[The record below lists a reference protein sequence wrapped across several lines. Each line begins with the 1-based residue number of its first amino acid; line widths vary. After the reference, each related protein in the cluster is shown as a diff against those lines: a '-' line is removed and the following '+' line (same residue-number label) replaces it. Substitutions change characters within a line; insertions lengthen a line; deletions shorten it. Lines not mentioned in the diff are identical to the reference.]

1 MLEKTNQT
9 VSKKY
14 ERMPDAFTFMD
25 GSKVNT
31 KADWKKRKE
40 EIATL
45 YQQHMYGVWRSGEA
59 VDYEELTEVVTG
71 RFTAT
76 DWKDFSTWKYV
87 ETSEPAT
94 DWKKSLKIK
103 LRRTDAGVPGQENA
117 EAEFRVNLYLPCV
130 ASEAGN
136 SEGTNDVV
144 EKPEHPNGAPIFI
157 EIGSLGEPVRN
168 YLLSQGYAVAEMR
181 TNEVASDDDKHLGAF
196 YELYP
201 YGKTAEEQTGV
212 LMAWAWGVSKIIDV
226 LSTPS
231 LAEKWKLDPK
241 VIIVNGVSR
250 NGKATAVAGAFDP
263 RITVTA
269 PSSSGA
275 GGVVAFRY
283 NSEGLTFDYSPLRKD
298 EFIDFQGEAEGT
310 ASYEG
315 YQTEEGKLVTV
326 TTNQSFTHLGH
337 DSMGGWVI
345 DNYRTFTDVAD
356 FPLDQHL
363 LAALSSG
370 KNRYLYITT
379 EVVGG
384 DWVNAAG
391 TYACYLETKKIFER
405 LGLEDHLTAHIH
417 AVGHAFTR
425 LDAEYLVAFCEQK
438 VYKKEDSV
446 YAERL
451 QELATNVYEQA
462 GNRDVFD
469 CVYDKVCSDADS
481 AKTVNC

>member
-1 MLEKTNQT
+1 MDTKMVE
-9 VSKKY
+9 KY
-14 ERMPDAFTFMD
+14 ERMPDAFTFLD

-31 KADWKKRKE
+31 KADWEKRKE

-45 YQQHMYGVWRSGEA
+45 YQQHMYGVWRSGER

-103 LRRTDAGVPGQENA
+103 LQRMDVGVTGQEKA
-117 EAEFRVNLYLPCV
+117 EAAFRVNLYLP
-130 ASEAGN
+130 E
-136 SEGTNDVV
+136 TNI
-144 EKPEHPNGAPIFI
+144 HPDGAPIFI

-201 YGKTAEEQTGV
+201 YRSGAEEQTGV

-226 LSTPS
+226 LSMPI
-231 LAEKWKLDPK
+231 LAEKLKLDPK

-283 NSEGLTFDYSPLRKD
+283 NSEGLTFDYSPLKKD

-310 ASYEG
+310 VSYEG

-363 LAALSSG
+363 LAVLSSG
-370 KNRYLYITT
+370 EERYLYITT

-438 VYKKEDSV
+438 VYKKEDAI

-462 GNRDVFD
+462 GNREVFD
-469 CVYDKVCSDADS
+469 RVYNKICSVS
-481 AKTVNC
+481 M

>member
-1 MLEKTNQT
+1 MDTKMVE
-9 VSKKY
+9 KY
-14 ERMPDAFTFMD
+14 ERMPDAFTFLD
-25 GSKVNT
+25 GSKVST
-31 KADWKKRKE
+31 KADWEKRKE

-45 YQQHMYGVWRSGEA
+45 YQQHMYGVWRSGEQ

-103 LRRTDAGVPGQENA
+103 VRRTDAGVQDCV
-117 EAEFRVNLYLPCV
+117 EAEFRVNLYLP
-130 ASEAGN
+130 E
-136 SEGTNDVV
+136 TNI
-144 EKPEHPNGAPIFI
+144 HPNGAPIFI

-168 YLLSQGYAVAEMR
+168 YLLSQGYAVAELR
-181 TNEVASDDDKHLGAF
+181 TSEVASDDDKHLGAF

-201 YGKTAEEQTGV
+201 YGKKAEEQTGV

-226 LSTPS
+226 LSMPV
-231 LAEKWKLDPK
+231 LAGKLKLDPK
-241 VIIVNGVSR
+241 VVIVNGVSR
-250 NGKATAVAGAFDP
+250 NGKATAVAGAFDH

-283 NSEGLTFDYSPLRKD
+283 NSEGLTFDYSSLRKD
-298 EFIDFQGEAEGT
+298 EFIDFQGEAEGA

-315 YQTEEGKLVTV
+315 YQTEEGKRVTV
-326 TTNQSFTHLGH
+326 TTNQSFTHLGL

-345 DNYRTFTDVAD
+345 DNYRKFTDATE

-370 KNRYLYITT
+370 EERYLYITT

-391 TYACYLETKKIFER
+391 TYACYLETKKIFEA
-405 LGLEDHLTAHIH
+405 LGLGDHLTAHIH

-438 VYKKEDSV
+438 VYKKEDAV
-446 YAERL
+446 YEERL

-462 GNRDVFD
+462 GNREVFD
-469 CVYDKVCSDADS
+469 GVYNKICFDSDK
-481 AKTVNC
+481 AKTLIR

>member
-1 MLEKTNQT
+1 MDTKMVE
-9 VSKKY
+9 KY
-14 ERMPDAFTFMD
+14 ERMPDAFTFLD

-45 YQQHMYGVWRSGEA
+45 YQQHMYGVWRSGEC

-71 RFTAT
+71 HFTAT

-103 LRRTDAGVPGQENA
+103 LRRKDADGPGQEKA
-117 EAEFRVNLYLPCV
+117 EAAFRVNLYLP
-130 ASEAGN
+130 E
-136 SEGTNDVV
+136 TNI
-144 EKPEHPNGAPIFI
+144 HPDGAPIFI

-226 LSTPS
+226 LSMPS
-231 LAEKWKLDPK
+231 LAEKLKLDPK

-283 NSEGLTFDYSPLRKD
+283 NSEGLTFDYSPLKKD

-363 LAALSSG
+363 LAVLSSG
-370 KNRYLYITT
+370 EERYLYITT

-438 VYKKEDSV
+438 VYKKEDAI

-462 GNRDVFD
+462 GNREVFD
-469 CVYDKVCSDADS
+469 SVYNKNCSE
-481 AKTVNC
+481 

>member
-1 MLEKTNQT
+1 MGENG
-9 VSKKY
+9 VAKKY
-14 ERMPDAFTFMD
+14 DRMPDAFTFLD
-25 GSKVNT
+25 GSKVST
-31 KADWKKRKE
+31 KADWEKRKE

-45 YQQHMYGVWRSGEA
+45 YQQHMYGVWRTGEQ

-94 DWKKSLKIK
+94 DTKKSLRIK
-103 LRRTDAGVPGQENA
+103 VQLPCEGMSEPRVMERK
-117 EAEFRVNLYLPCV
+117 AEFCVNLYLP
-130 ASEAGN
+130 E
-136 SEGTNDVV
+136 TNT
-144 EKPEHPNGAPIFI
+144 HPNGAPIFI

-168 YLLSQGYAVAEMR
+168 YLLSQGYVVAEMR
-181 TNEVASDDDKHLGAF
+181 TSEVASDDDKHLGAF

-201 YGKTAEEQTGV
+201 YGSSAEEQTGV

-226 LSTPS
+226 LSMPE
-231 LAEKWKLDPK
+231 LAEKLKLDPK

-250 NGKATAVAGAFDP
+250 NGKATAVAGAVDS

-315 YQTEEGKLVTV
+315 YQSADGKMVTV
-326 TTNQSFTHLGH
+326 GTNQSFTHLGV

-345 DNYRTFTDVAD
+345 DNYRTFTDVTE

-370 KNRYLYITT
+370 ENRYLYITT

-391 TYACYLETKKIFER
+391 TYACYLETKKIFEL
-405 LGLEDHLTAHIH
+405 LGLGDHLTAHVH

-438 VYKKEDSV
+438 VYKKKDSV
-446 YAERL
+446 YAKRL
-451 QELATNVYEQA
+451 AELATNVYEQT
-462 GNRDVFD
+462 GNREVFD
-469 CVYDKVCSDADS
+469 RVYNNICSKRGS
-481 AKTVNC
+481 I

>member
-1 MLEKTNQT
+1 M
-9 VSKKY
+9 VKKY
-14 ERMPDAFTFMD
+14 ERMPDAFTFLD

-31 KADWKKRKE
+31 NADWEKRKE
-40 EIATL
+40 EIAAL
-45 YQQHMYGVWRSGEA
+45 YQQHMYGVWRSGER

-94 DWKKSLKIK
+94 DTKKSLRIK
-103 LRRTDAGVPGQENA
+103 VQLPCEGMPEPNA
-117 EAEFRVNLYLPCV
+117 VERKAEFRVNLYLPC
-130 ASEAGN
+130 AESEERKQE
-136 SEGTNDVV
+136 SE
-144 EKPEHPNGAPIFI
+144 EKQDREEEEAKQPEHPDGAPIFI

-201 YGKTAEEQTGV
+201 YGSSAEEQTGV

-226 LSTPS
+226 LLMPEP
-231 LAEKWKLDPK
+231 AEKLKLDPK

-250 NGKATAVAGAFDP
+250 NGKATAVAGAFDS

-283 NSEGLTFDYSPLRKD
+283 NSEGLSFDYGPLRKD

-310 ASYEG
+310 VSYEG
-315 YQTEEGKLVTV
+315 YQSTDGKMVTV
-326 TTNQSFTHLGH
+326 GTNQSFTHLGV

-345 DNYRTFTDVAD
+345 DNYRTFTDVTE

-370 KNRYLYITT
+370 EERYLYITT

-405 LGLEDHLTAHIH
+405 LGIGDHLTAHVH

-446 YAERL
+446 YAKRL
-451 QELATNVYEQA
+451 AELATNVYEQV
-462 GNRDVFD
+462 GNRDIFD
-469 CVYDKVCSDADS
+469 KVYKEVCSDTDDVCLA
-481 AKTVNC
+481 

>member
-1 MLEKTNQT
+1 M
-9 VSKKY
+9 VKKY
-14 ERMPDAFTFMD
+14 ERMPDAFTFLD

-31 KADWKKRKE
+31 KADWEKRKE

-45 YQQHMYGVWRSGEA
+45 YQQNMYGVWRSGEQ

-94 DWKKSLKIK
+94 DTKKSLRIK
-103 LRRTDAGVPGQENA
+103 VQLLCEGMPEPNA
-117 EAEFRVNLYLPCV
+117 EERKAEFRVNLYLPC
-130 ASEAGN
+130 AESEERKQESKEEEA
-136 SEGTNDVV
+136 
-144 EKPEHPNGAPIFI
+144 KQPEHPNGAPIFI

-201 YGKTAEEQTGV
+201 YGSSAEEQTGV

-226 LSTPS
+226 LSMPE
-231 LAEKWKLDPK
+231 LAGKLKLDPK

-250 NGKATAVAGAFDP
+250 NGKATAVAGAFDS

-315 YQTEEGKLVTV
+315 YQSADGKMVTV
-326 TTNQSFTHLGH
+326 GTNQSFTHLGV

-345 DNYRTFTDVAD
+345 DNYRTFTDVTD

-370 KNRYLYITT
+370 ENRYLYITT

-391 TYACYLETKKIFER
+391 TYACYLETKKIFEG
-405 LGLEDHLTAHIH
+405 LGLGEHLAAHVH

-438 VYKKEDSV
+438 VYKKKDSV
-446 YAERL
+446 YAKRL

-462 GNRDVFD
+462 GNREVFD
-469 CVYDKVCSDADS
+469 SVYNAICSATES
-481 AKTVNC
+481 KTAKIR

>member
-1 MLEKTNQT
+1 
-9 VSKKY
+9 
-14 ERMPDAFTFMD
+14 MPDAFTFVD

-45 YQQHMYGVWRSGEA
+45 YQQHMYGVWRSGEQ

-76 DWKDFSTWKYV
+76 DWKDFSTWRYV

-94 DWKKSLKIK
+94 DWKRSLKIK
-103 LRRTDAGVPGQENA
+103 LQRTDAGVPGQENT
-117 EAEFRVNLYLPCV
+117 EAEFRVNLYLPEV
-130 ASEAGN
+130 N
-136 SEGTNDVV
+136 T
-144 EKPEHPNGAPIFI
+144 HPNGAPVFI

-168 YLLSQGYAVAEMR
+168 YLLSQGYAVAELR

-201 YGKTAEEQTGV
+201 YGKTAAEQTGV

-226 LSTPS
+226 LSMPV
-231 LAEKWKLDPK
+231 LVEKLKLDSK

-263 RITVTA
+263 RITITA

-315 YQTEEGKLVTV
+315 YQTEEGKRVTV

-345 DNYRTFTDVAD
+345 DNYREFSDVTE

-370 KNRYLYITT
+370 EERYLYITT

-391 TYACYLETKKIFER
+391 TYACYLEIKKIFER
-405 LGLEDHLTAHIH
+405 LGLSDHLTAHIH

-438 VYKKEDSV
+438 VYKKEDAV
-446 YAERL
+446 TAERL

-462 GNRDVFD
+462 GNREVFAS
-469 CVYDKVCSDADS
+469 VYEKIHSETEEKVLL
-481 AKTVNC
+481 K

>member
-1 MLEKTNQT
+1 MGENRAA
-9 VSKKY
+9 KKY
-14 ERMPDAFTFMD
+14 ERMPDAFTFVD

-45 YQQHMYGVWRSGEA
+45 YQQHMYGVWRSGEQ

-76 DWKDFSTWKYV
+76 DWKDFSTWRYV

-94 DWKKSLKIK
+94 DWKRSLKIK
-103 LRRTDAGVPGQENA
+103 LQRTDAGVPGQENT
-117 EAEFRVNLYLPCV
+117 EAEFRVNLYLPEV
-130 ASEAGN
+130 N
-136 SEGTNDVV
+136 T
-144 EKPEHPNGAPIFI
+144 HPNGAPVFI

-168 YLLSQGYAVAEMR
+168 YLLSQGYAVAELR

-201 YGKTAEEQTGV
+201 YGKTAAEQTGV

-226 LSTPS
+226 LSMPV
-231 LAEKWKLDPK
+231 LVEKLKLDSK

-263 RITVTA
+263 RITITA

-315 YQTEEGKLVTV
+315 YQTEEGKRVTV

-345 DNYRTFTDVAD
+345 DNYREFSDVTE

-370 KNRYLYITT
+370 EERYLYITT

-391 TYACYLETKKIFER
+391 TYACYLEIKKIFER
-405 LGLEDHLTAHIH
+405 LGLSDHLTAHIH

-438 VYKKEDSV
+438 VYKKEDAV
-446 YAERL
+446 TAERL

-462 GNRDVFD
+462 GNREVFAS
-469 CVYDKVCSDADS
+469 VYEKIHSETEEKVLL
-481 AKTVNC
+481 K

>member
-1 MLEKTNQT
+1 MDTKMVE
-9 VSKKY
+9 KY
-14 ERMPDAFTFMD
+14 ERMPDAFTFLD

-31 KADWKKRKE
+31 KADWEKRKE

-45 YQQHMYGVWRSGEA
+45 YQQHMYGVWRSGER

-71 RFTAT
+71 HFTAT

-103 LRRTDAGVPGQENA
+103 LQRMDVGVTGQEKA
-117 EAEFRVNLYLPCV
+117 EAAFRVNLYLP
-130 ASEAGN
+130 E
-136 SEGTNDVV
+136 TNI
-144 EKPEHPNGAPIFI
+144 HPDGAPIFI

-226 LSTPS
+226 LSMPS
-231 LAEKWKLDPK
+231 LAKKLKLDPK

-283 NSEGLTFDYSPLRKD
+283 NSEGLTFDYSPLKKD
-298 EFIDFQGEAEGT
+298 EFIDFQGEEGT

-363 LAALSSG
+363 LAVLSSG
-370 KNRYLYITT
+370 EERYLYITT

-438 VYKKEDSV
+438 VYKKEDAI

-462 GNRDVFD
+462 GNREVFD
-469 CVYDKVCSDADS
+469 RVYNKICSVS
-481 AKTVNC
+481 M

>member
-1 MLEKTNQT
+1 MGENRTA
-9 VSKKY
+9 KKY
-14 ERMPDAFTFMD
+14 NRMPDAFTFVD

-31 KADWKKRKE
+31 KADWEKRKE

-45 YQQHMYGVWRSGEA
+45 YQQHMYGVWRSGEQ

-103 LRRTDAGVPGQENA
+103 VRRTDDGVPGQENA
-117 EAEFRVNLYLPCV
+117 EAEFRVNLYLPEV
-130 ASEAGN
+130 N
-136 SEGTNDVV
+136 T
-144 EKPEHPNGAPIFI
+144 HPNGAPVFI

-168 YLLSQGYAVAEMR
+168 YLLSQGYAVAELR

-226 LSTPS
+226 LSMPV
-231 LAEKWKLDPK
+231 LAEKLKLDPK

-263 RITVTA
+263 RVTITA

-283 NSEGLTFDYSPLRKD
+283 NSEGLTFDYSPLRRD

-363 LAALSSG
+363 LASLASG
-370 KNRYLYITT
+370 EERYLYITT

-405 LGLEDHLTAHIH
+405 LGLSDHLTAHIH

-438 VYKKEDSV
+438 VYKKEDAI

-451 QELATNVYEQA
+451 QELTTNVYEQA
-462 GNRDVFD
+462 GNWEVFD
-469 CVYDKVCSDADS
+469 SVYEKIHSETEEKVLL
-481 AKTVNC
+481 K

>member
-1 MLEKTNQT
+1 
-9 VSKKY
+9 
-14 ERMPDAFTFMD
+14 
-25 GSKVNT
+25 
-31 KADWKKRKE
+31 
-40 EIATL
+40 
-45 YQQHMYGVWRSGEA
+45 
-59 VDYEELTEVVTG
+59 
-71 RFTAT
+71 
-76 DWKDFSTWKYV
+76 
-87 ETSEPAT
+87 
-94 DWKKSLKIK
+94 
-103 LRRTDAGVPGQENA
+103 
-117 EAEFRVNLYLPCV
+117 
-130 ASEAGN
+130 
-136 SEGTNDVV
+136 
-144 EKPEHPNGAPIFI
+144 
-157 EIGSLGEPVRN
+157 
-168 YLLSQGYAVAEMR
+168 MR

-201 YGKTAEEQTGV
+201 YGKKAEEQTGV

-226 LSTPS
+226 LSMPS
-231 LAEKWKLDPK
+231 LAKKLKLDPK

-263 RITVTA
+263 RINVTA

-283 NSEGLTFDYSPLRKD
+283 NSEGLTFDYSPLKKD

-315 YQTEEGKLVTV
+315 YQTEEGKQVTV

-345 DNYRTFTDVAD
+345 DNYRTFTDVTE

-370 KNRYLYITT
+370 EERYLYITT

-438 VYKKEDSV
+438 VYKNRECV

-462 GNRDVFD
+462 GNREVFD
-469 CVYDKVCSDADS
+469 SVYNKICSVS
-481 AKTVNC
+481 M

>member
-1 MLEKTNQT
+1 MGENG
-9 VSKKY
+9 VVKKY
-14 ERMPDAFTFMD
+14 ERMPDAFTFLD

-31 KADWKKRKE
+31 KVDWKKRKE
-40 EIATL
+40 EIAAL
-45 YQQHMYGVWRSGEA
+45 YQQYMYGVWRSGEQ

-94 DWKKSLKIK
+94 DTKKSLRIK
-103 LRRTDAGVPGQENA
+103 VQLPCEGMSEPRVMERK
-117 EAEFRVNLYLPCV
+117 AEFRVNLYLP
-130 ASEAGN
+130 E
-136 SEGTNDVV
+136 TNT
-144 EKPEHPNGAPIFI
+144 HLNGAPILI

-181 TNEVASDDDKHLGAF
+181 TSEVASDDDKHLGAF

-201 YGKTAEEQTGV
+201 YGNSAEEQTGV

-226 LSTPS
+226 LSTPE
-231 LAEKWKLDPK
+231 LAEKLKLDPK

-250 NGKATAVAGAFDP
+250 NGKATAVAGAFDS

-283 NSEGLTFDYSPLRKD
+283 NSEGLSFDYSPLRKD

-315 YQTEEGKLVTV
+315 YQSADGKMVTV
-326 TTNQSFTHLGH
+326 GTNQSFTHLGV

-345 DNYRTFTDVAD
+345 DNYRTFTDVTD

-370 KNRYLYITT
+370 ENRYLYITT

-405 LGLEDHLTAHIH
+405 LGIGDHLMTHVH

-438 VYKKEDSV
+438 VYKKKDSV

-451 QELATNVYEQA
+451 AELATNVYEQA
-462 GNRDVFD
+462 GNREVFD
-469 CVYDKVCSDADS
+469 SVYNAICSATES
-481 AKTVNC
+481 KTAKIR

>member
-14 ERMPDAFTFMD
+14 ERMPDAFTFLD
-25 GSKVNT
+25 GSKVST
-31 KADWKKRKE
+31 KADWEKRKE

-45 YQQHMYGVWRSGEA
+45 YQQHMYGVWRSGEC
-59 VDYEELTEVVTG
+59 VDYEELTEIVTG

-103 LRRTDAGVPGQENA
+103 LQRTDVGVTGQEKA
-117 EAEFRVNLYLPCV
+117 EAEFRVNLYLP
-130 ASEAGN
+130 E
-136 SEGTNDVV
+136 TNI
-144 EKPEHPNGAPIFI
+144 HPNGAPIFI

-226 LSTPS
+226 LSMSS
-231 LAEKWKLDPK
+231 LAEKLKLDPT

-283 NSEGLTFDYSPLRKD
+283 NSEGLTFDYSPLKKD
-298 EFIDFQGEAEGT
+298 EFIDFQGEEGT

-315 YQTEEGKLVTV
+315 YQTEKGKLVTV
-326 TTNQSFTHLGH
+326 TTNQSFNHLGH

-363 LAALSSG
+363 LASLASAEE
-370 KNRYLYITT
+370 RYLYITT

-462 GNRDVFD
+462 GNREVFD
-469 CVYDKVCSDADS
+469 SVYNKICSE
-481 AKTVNC
+481 

>member
-1 MLEKTNQT
+1 
-9 VSKKY
+9 
-14 ERMPDAFTFMD
+14 MPDAFTFVD

-31 KADWKKRKE
+31 KEDWEKRKE

-45 YQQHMYGVWRSGEA
+45 YQQHMYGVWRSGEQ

-103 LRRTDAGVPGQENA
+103 LQRTDAGVPGQENA
-117 EAEFRVNLYLPCV
+117 EAEFRVNLYLPEV
-130 ASEAGN
+130 N
-136 SEGTNDVV
+136 T
-144 EKPEHPNGAPIFI
+144 HPNGAPVFI

-168 YLLSQGYAVAEMR
+168 YLLSQGYAVAELR

-201 YGKTAEEQTGV
+201 YGKIAAEQTGV

-226 LSTPS
+226 LSMPV
-231 LAEKWKLDPK
+231 LARKWKLDPK

-263 RITVTA
+263 RITITA

-315 YQTEEGKLVTV
+315 YQTEEGKLATV

-345 DNYRTFTDVAD
+345 DNYREFSDVTE

-370 KNRYLYITT
+370 EERYLYITT

-391 TYACYLETKKIFER
+391 TYACYLEIKKIFER
-405 LGLEDHLTAHIH
+405 LGLSDHLTAHIH

-425 LDAEYLVAFCEQK
+425 MDAEYLVAFCEQK
-438 VYKKEDSV
+438 VYKKEDAIT
-446 YAERL
+446 AERL

-462 GNRDVFD
+462 GNRGVFD
-469 CVYDKVCSDADS
+469 SVYEKIHSETEEKVLL
-481 AKTVNC
+481 K

>member
-1 MLEKTNQT
+1 M
-9 VSKKY
+9 VKKY
-14 ERMPDAFTFMD
+14 ERMPDAFTFLD
-25 GSKVNT
+25 GSMVT
-31 KADWKKRKE
+31 TAADWEKRKE

-45 YQQHMYGVWRSGEA
+45 YQKHMYGVWRSGER

-94 DWKKSLKIK
+94 DWKKSLRIK
-103 LRRTDAGVPGQENA
+103 VQLPSDGMSEQRATEQNA
-117 EAEFRVNLYLPCV
+117 AFRVNLYLP
-130 ASEAGN
+130 EAN
-136 SEGTNDVV
+136 T
-144 EKPEHPNGAPIFI
+144 HPNGTPIFI

-226 LSTPS
+226 LSMPV
-231 LAEKWKLDPK
+231 LAEKLKIDPK

-283 NSEGLTFDYSPLRKD
+283 NSQGLTFDYSPLRKD
-298 EFIDFQGEAEGT
+298 EFVDFQGEADGA

-315 YQTEEGKLVTV
+315 YQSANGKMVTV
-326 TTNQSFTHLGH
+326 TTNQSFNHLGH

-345 DNYRTFTDVAD
+345 DNYRTFTEVTE

-370 KNRYLYITT
+370 ENRYLYITT

-391 TYACYLETKKIFER
+391 TYACYLETKKIFKA
-405 LGLEDHLTAHIH
+405 LGLEEHLAAHIH

-425 LDAEYLVAFCEQK
+425 LDAEYLIAFCEQK
-438 VYKKEDSV
+438 VYKKRAVV
-446 YAERL
+446 YTERL
-451 QELATNVYEQA
+451 QELAANVYEQA
-462 GNRDVFD
+462 GNREVFD
-469 CVYDKVCSDADS
+469 GIYKKVCSDADS
-481 AKTVNC
+481 SFCA

>member
-1 MLEKTNQT
+1 MGENRAA
-9 VSKKY
+9 KKY
-14 ERMPDAFTFMD
+14 NRMPDAFTFVD

-31 KADWKKRKE
+31 KEDWEKRKE

-45 YQQHMYGVWRSGEA
+45 YQQHMYGVWRSGEQ

-103 LRRTDAGVPGQENA
+103 LQRTDAGVPGQENA
-117 EAEFRVNLYLPCV
+117 EAEFRVNLYLPEV
-130 ASEAGN
+130 N
-136 SEGTNDVV
+136 T
-144 EKPEHPNGAPIFI
+144 HPNGAPVFI

-168 YLLSQGYAVAEMR
+168 YLLSQGYAVAELR

-201 YGKTAEEQTGV
+201 YGKIAAEQTGV

-226 LSTPS
+226 LSMPV
-231 LAEKWKLDPK
+231 LARKWKLDPK

-263 RITVTA
+263 RITITA

-315 YQTEEGKLVTV
+315 YQTEEGKLATV

-345 DNYRTFTDVAD
+345 DNYREFSDVTE

-370 KNRYLYITT
+370 EERYLYITT

-391 TYACYLETKKIFER
+391 TYACYLEIKKIFER
-405 LGLEDHLTAHIH
+405 LGLSDHLTAHIH

-425 LDAEYLVAFCEQK
+425 MDAEYLVAFCEQK
-438 VYKKEDSV
+438 VYKKEDAIT
-446 YAERL
+446 AERL

-462 GNRDVFD
+462 GNRGVFD
-469 CVYDKVCSDADS
+469 SVYEKIHSETEEKVLL
-481 AKTVNC
+481 K

>member
-14 ERMPDAFTFMD
+14 DRMPDAFTFLD
-25 GSKVNT
+25 GSKVAT
-31 KADWKKRKE
+31 EADWEKRKE
-40 EIATL
+40 EIAML
-45 YQQHMYGVWRSGEA
+45 YQQHMYGAWRSGEQ

-103 LRRTDAGVPGQENA
+103 VRGKDAGGQGQENA
-117 EAEFRVNLYLPCV
+117 EAEFRVNLYLP
-130 ASEAGN
+130 EIN
-136 SEGTNDVV
+136 T
-144 EKPEHPNGAPIFI
+144 HPNGAPIFI
-157 EIGSLGEPVRN
+157 EIGSLGEPIRN

-201 YGKTAEEQTGV
+201 YGNCAEEQTGV

-226 LSTPS
+226 LSMPV
-231 LAEKWKLDPK
+231 LAEMLKLDPK

-250 NGKATAVAGAFDP
+250 NGKATAVAGAFDQ

-283 NSEGLTFDYSPLRKD
+283 NSEGLTFDYSPLKKD

-326 TTNQSFTHLGH
+326 TTNQSFTHLGI

-345 DNYRTFTDVAD
+345 DNYRTFTDVTE

-370 KNRYLYITT
+370 TERYLYITT

-391 TYACYLETKKIFER
+391 TYACYLETKKIFEA
-405 LGLEDHLTAHIH
+405 LGLGDHLAAHIH

-438 VYKKEDSV
+438 VYKKEDAV

-451 QELATNVYEQA
+451 QELAANVYEQA
-462 GNRDVFD
+462 GNREVFD
-469 CVYDKVCSDADS
+469 GVYNKICS
-481 AKTVNC
+481 

>member
-14 ERMPDAFTFMD
+14 ERMPDAFTFLD

-45 YQQHMYGVWRSGEA
+45 YQQHMYGVWRSGEQ

-71 RFTAT
+71 HFTAT

-103 LRRTDAGVPGQENA
+103 LQRTDVGVPGQEKA
-117 EAEFRVNLYLPCV
+117 EAEFRVNLYLP
-130 ASEAGN
+130 E
-136 SEGTNDVV
+136 TNI
-144 EKPEHPNGAPIFI
+144 HPNGAPIFI

-226 LSTPS
+226 LSMSS
-231 LAEKWKLDPK
+231 LAEKLKLDPK

-326 TTNQSFTHLGH
+326 TTNQSFNHLGL

-363 LAALSSG
+363 LASLASG
-370 KNRYLYITT
+370 EERYLYITT

-438 VYKKEDSV
+438 VYKNRECV

-462 GNRDVFD
+462 GNREVFD
-469 CVYDKVCSDADS
+469 SVYNKICSE
-481 AKTVNC
+481 

>member
-1 MLEKTNQT
+1 MGENRAA
-9 VSKKY
+9 KKY
-14 ERMPDAFTFMD
+14 ERMPDAFTFVD

-31 KADWKKRKE
+31 KADWEKRKE

-45 YQQHMYGVWRSGEA
+45 YQQHMYGVWRTGER

-103 LRRTDAGVPGQENA
+103 VRRTDAGVQDCV
-117 EAEFRVNLYLPCV
+117 EAEFRVNLYLP
-130 ASEAGN
+130 E
-136 SEGTNDVV
+136 TNT
-144 EKPEHPNGAPIFI
+144 HPNGAPIFI

-168 YLLSQGYAVAEMR
+168 YLLSQGYAVAELR
-181 TNEVASDDDKHLGAF
+181 TSEVASDDDKHLGAF

-201 YGKTAEEQTGV
+201 YGKKAEEQTGV

-226 LSTPS
+226 LSMPV
-231 LAEKWKLDPK
+231 LAEKLKLDPK
-241 VIIVNGVSR
+241 GVIVNGVSR

-283 NSEGLTFDYSPLRKD
+283 NSEGLIFDYSPLRKD
-298 EFIDFQGEAEGT
+298 EFIDFQAEAEGT

-315 YQTEEGKLVTV
+315 YQTEAGKMVTV

-345 DNYRTFTDVAD
+345 DNYRKFSDVTD

-370 KNRYLYITT
+370 EGRYLYITT

-405 LGLEDHLTAHIH
+405 LGLGDHLTTHIH

-438 VYKKEDSV
+438 VYKKEDAV
-446 YAERL
+446 TAERL

-462 GNRDVFD
+462 GNREVFD
-469 CVYDKVCSDADS
+469 SVYEKIHSETEEKVLL
-481 AKTVNC
+481 K

>member
-14 ERMPDAFTFMD
+14 ERMPDAFTFLD
-25 GSKVNT
+25 GSKVST
-31 KADWKKRKE
+31 KADWEKRKE

-45 YQQHMYGVWRSGEA
+45 YQQHMYGVWRNGEQ

-103 LRRTDAGVPGQENA
+103 VQRADASVPGQEKA
-117 EAEFRVNLYLPCV
+117 EAEFRVNLYLP
-130 ASEAGN
+130 E
-136 SEGTNDVV
+136 TNI
-144 EKPEHPNGAPIFI
+144 HPNGAPIFI

-226 LSTPS
+226 LSMPA
-231 LAEKWKLDPK
+231 LAEKLKLNPK
-241 VIIVNGVSR
+241 VVIVNGVSR

-283 NSEGLTFDYSPLRKD
+283 NSEGRTFDYSPLRKD
-298 EFIDFQGEAEGT
+298 EFVDFQGETEGA

-315 YQTEEGKLVTV
+315 YQTEDGKWVMV
-326 TTNQSFTHLGH
+326 TTNQSFTHLGL

-370 KNRYLYITT
+370 EERYLYITT

-391 TYACYLETKKIFER
+391 TYACYLETKKIFKA
-405 LGLEDHLTAHIH
+405 LGLEEHLTAHIH

-438 VYKKEDSV
+438 VYKKEDTV

-462 GNRDVFD
+462 DSREVFNR
-469 CVYDKVCSDADS
+469 VYNKICSVSDS
-481 AKTVNC
+481 KQI

>member
-1 MLEKTNQT
+1 
-9 VSKKY
+9 
-14 ERMPDAFTFMD
+14 MPDAFTFLD

-31 KADWKKRKE
+31 KVDWKKRKE
-40 EIATL
+40 EIAAL
-45 YQQHMYGVWRSGEA
+45 YQQYMYGVWRSGEQ

-94 DWKKSLKIK
+94 DTKKSLRIK
-103 LRRTDAGVPGQENA
+103 VQLPCEGMSEPRVMERK
-117 EAEFRVNLYLPCV
+117 AEFRVNLYLP
-130 ASEAGN
+130 E
-136 SEGTNDVV
+136 TNT
-144 EKPEHPNGAPIFI
+144 HLNGAPILI

-181 TNEVASDDDKHLGAF
+181 TSEVASDDDKHLGAF

-201 YGKTAEEQTGV
+201 YGNSAEEQTGV

-226 LSTPS
+226 LSTPE
-231 LAEKWKLDPK
+231 LAEKLKLDPK

-250 NGKATAVAGAFDP
+250 NGKATAVAGAFDS

-283 NSEGLTFDYSPLRKD
+283 NSEGLSFDYSPLRKD

-315 YQTEEGKLVTV
+315 YQSADGKMVTV
-326 TTNQSFTHLGH
+326 GTNQSFTHLGV

-345 DNYRTFTDVAD
+345 DNYRTFTDVTD

-370 KNRYLYITT
+370 ENRYLYITT

-405 LGLEDHLTAHIH
+405 LGIGDHLMTHVH

-438 VYKKEDSV
+438 VYKKKDSV

-451 QELATNVYEQA
+451 AELATNVYEQA
-462 GNRDVFD
+462 GNREVFD
-469 CVYDKVCSDADS
+469 SVYNAICSATES
-481 AKTVNC
+481 KTAKIR

>member
-1 MLEKTNQT
+1 MGENRAA
-9 VSKKY
+9 KKC
-14 ERMPDAFTFMD
+14 ERMPDAFTFVD

-31 KADWKKRKE
+31 KADWEKRKE

-45 YQQHMYGVWRSGEA
+45 YQQHMYGVWRSGEQ

-103 LRRTDAGVPGQENA
+103 LQRTDAGVPGQENA
-117 EAEFRVNLYLPCV
+117 EAEFRVNLYLPEV
-130 ASEAGN
+130 N
-136 SEGTNDVV
+136 T
-144 EKPEHPNGAPIFI
+144 HPNGAPVFI

-168 YLLSQGYAVAEMR
+168 YLLSQGYAVAELR

-201 YGKTAEEQTGV
+201 YGKTAAEQTGV

-226 LSTPS
+226 LSMPV
-231 LAEKWKLDPK
+231 LVEKLKLDSK

-263 RITVTA
+263 RITITA

-315 YQTEEGKLVTV
+315 YQTEEGKRVTV

-345 DNYRTFTDVAD
+345 DNYREFSDVTE

-370 KNRYLYITT
+370 EERYLYITT

-391 TYACYLETKKIFER
+391 TYACYLEIKKIFER
-405 LGLEDHLTAHIH
+405 LGLSDHLTAHIH

-425 LDAEYLVAFCEQK
+425 LDAEYRVAFCEQK
-438 VYKKEDSV
+438 VYKKEDAV
-446 YAERL
+446 TAERL

-462 GNRDVFD
+462 GNREVFD
-469 CVYDKVCSDADS
+469 SVYEKIHSETEEKVLL
-481 AKTVNC
+481 K